1 MLRLFDSHCHL
12 DDERFDGDRD
22 KVITGLADAGVTAC
36 TCVGSDLASSERVLA
51 LAEKYPFI
59 YAAVGV
65 HPHEAGDAPEDYL
78 ERLAVMLTHRKAVA
92 LGEIG
97 LDYYYDH
104 SPRERQKQVFIQQI
118 LLAHETRMPVILHIR
133 DAHGDALDILKRH
146 SGLLHGGIVHCYS
159 GSAQSAAEYRAL
171 GLEISFTGT
180 VTFKNARKLREAAAA
195 VPPEHLLIETDSP
208 YLSPEPFR
216 GKRNSP
222 AYVYRVCETLA
233 ELHGMTPD
241 EMADITYQNALRV
254 YRITET

>member
-1 MLRLFDSHCHL
+1 MPRFFDSHCHL
-12 DDERFDGDRD
+12 DDARFDEDRD
-22 KVITGLADAGVTAC
+22 EVISGLKDAGVTAC

-65 HPHEAGDAPEDYL
+65 HPHEAEDAPGDYL
-78 ERLAVMLTHRKAVA
+78 KRLANMLKHPKAVA

-104 SPRERQKQVFIQQI
+104 SPRERQREVFVQQ
-118 LLAHETRMPVILHIR
+118 LSLAHETRMPVILHIR
-133 DAHGDALDILKRH
+133 DAHGDALDILKRN
-146 SGLLHGGIVHCYS
+146 SAWLHGGIVHCYS
-159 GSAQSAAEYRAL
+159 GSAESAAEYRAL

-180 VTFKNARKLREAAAA
+180 VTFKNAHKLREAAAS

-216 GKRNSP
+216 GTRNTP
-222 AYVYRVCETLA
+222 NYVYRVCETLA
-233 ELHGMTPD
+233 ELHGMTPE
-241 EMADITYQNALRV
+241 EMAHITYQNALRV
-254 YRITET
+254 YRIKA